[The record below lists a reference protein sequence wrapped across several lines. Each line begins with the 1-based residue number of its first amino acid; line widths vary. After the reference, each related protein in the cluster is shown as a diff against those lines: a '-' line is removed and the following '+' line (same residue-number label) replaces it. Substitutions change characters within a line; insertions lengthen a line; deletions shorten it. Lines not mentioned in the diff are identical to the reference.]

1 MGGEAAPPAPE
12 LAADLMWVWSAWH
25 DLDPERGWI
34 GGGMGAPI
42 PGATPWTAV
51 LRWAER
57 RGLSEA
63 DTDFLVGMIRVLDA
77 ENTAHA
83 VERGKR

>member
-12 LAADLMWVWSAWH
+12 PAPDLMWVWSAWH
-25 DLDPERGWI
+25 DLEPERSWV

-57 RGLSEA
+57 RGLSEG
-63 DTDFLVGMIRVLDA
+63 DTDFLVAMIRVLDA